1 MSVKPTS
8 EFMKTLGEYVY
19 CYTKDGTYKNA
30 YYEGKGGDGPTGHNR
45 CLDHIKNKGYDIND
59 CYIVARNL
67 EKFRRK
73 SPSFLLESWLIWE
86 NDPEDNRVSGHYKE
100 CFIMAN
106 LSGLFSGYVDSQR
119 DMFDEMAK
127 LKEENNHLFGKGRIG
142 ESRSV
147 GNNYKFQTNM
157 RDNLYYGFKVQTSE
171 PFIECY
177 LKAGK
182 ESAWDSLLENAPEM
196 LPEYTL
202 DSTSVKNEIRFVVE
216 TMEEA
221 LDLWEQF
228 YK

>member
-1 MSVKPTS
+1 MSVKPTT
-8 EFMKTLGEYVY
+8 EFMKTLGQYVY
-19 CYTKDGTYKNA
+19 MFERDGVRKYG
-30 YYEGKGGDGPTGHNR
+30 GKGVGNR
-45 CLDHIKNKGYDIND
+45 CLDHIKEKGYRVED
-59 CYIVARNL
+59 CIIVARNL
-67 EKFRRK
+67 ENFNLDRK
-73 SPSFLLESWLIWE
+73 DAASIILESFFIWQ
-86 NDPEDNRVSGHYKE
+86 NDFEDNKVSGHHKE

-127 LKEENNHLFGKGRIG
+127 LKSHNNHLFGKGRIG
-142 ESRSV
+142 ESKSV

-157 RDNLYYGFKVQTSE
+157 RDNLYYGFKVQTTE

-177 LKAGK
+177 LKASK
-182 ESAWDSLLENAPEM
+182 ESAWDSLLENAPKM

-216 TMEEA
+216 TMQEA